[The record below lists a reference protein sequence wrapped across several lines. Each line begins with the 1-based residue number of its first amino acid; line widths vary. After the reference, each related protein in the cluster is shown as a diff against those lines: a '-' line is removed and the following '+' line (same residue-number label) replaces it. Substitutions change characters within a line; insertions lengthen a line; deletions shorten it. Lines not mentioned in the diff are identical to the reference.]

1 LRCKVED
8 GFNMQQQK
16 RQQNNS
22 ELIEFFTEKE
32 VARRIGLAVG
42 TVRRWRWAGREC
54 PPHIR
59 IGTKLVKYPAADF
72 EAWLDAMRAGE
83 IVAGTPKPEAL

>member
-1 LRCKVED
+1 MKQDQRLNQ
-8 GFNMQQQK
+8 G
-16 RQQNNS
+16 S
-22 ELIEFFTEKE
+22 THHIEFFDEKQIALRLG
-32 VARRIGLAVG
+32 VAVG

-59 IGTKLVKYPAADF
+59 IGTKLVKYPAAEF

-83 IVAGTPKPEAL
+83 IVAGTPKAEAV

>member
-1 LRCKVED
+1 
-8 GFNMQQQK
+8 MQQQK
-16 RQQNNS
+16 RQQSNR
-22 ELIEFFTEKE
+22 ELIEFLTEKE

-42 TVRRWRWAGREC
+42 TVRRWRWGSKEC

-59 IGTKLVKYPAADF
+59 IGTKLVKYPAAEF

-83 IVAGTPKPEAL
+83 LVAGTPKPGAA